1 MKLNDNAI
9 VFYKDDNAEMLAKT
23 TDLCFAAHQDDI
35 EIMAYGPIAKC
46 YRSEENWFTGVTITD
61 GAGSPRSGIY
71 ENYTDEDMK
80 KVRIVEQKNASI
92 VGEYASQI
100 MLGYPSSAVKS
111 KDRTK
116 VKEDIKEIIRACKPE
131 TIYIHNL
138 ADKHKTHVGTAI
150 AVLDALRELEPKSR
164 PNKVYAME
172 VWRGLDW
179 VNDSEKVLFD
189 TSKYPNVEAAVL
201 GVYDSQISGGKRY
214 DNATVGRRLANATF
228 YESHDVDSFTSA
240 NYAID
245 MTPVINSNVSYIDY
259 INGYIDRFKSNVD
272 DMLNELM

>member
-116 VKEDIKEIIRACKPE
+116 VKEDIKEIFPSSSSLYLHPVTSIFVFNISRLRRPIRLPISCRCSFGE
-131 TIYIHNL
+131 
-138 ADKHKTHVGTAI
+138 
-150 AVLDALRELEPKSR
+150 ELK
-164 PNKVYAME
+164 YA
-172 VWRGLDW
+172 
-179 VNDSEKVLFD
+179 
-189 TSKYPNVEAAVL
+189 A
-201 GVYDSQISGGKRY
+201 
-214 DNATVGRRLANATF
+214 
-228 YESHDVDSFTSA
+228 
-240 NYAID
+240 
-245 MTPVINSNVSYIDY
+245 
-259 INGYIDRFKSNVD
+259 
-272 DMLNELM
+272 